1 MKSAAKLSSSG
12 HSKRYHHQ
20 HRRQRQRSLR
30 PEFGSTVQYIP
41 SMMDTLLVEMGYT
54 ASHFQSVKKRICQVY
69 QLLVEA
75 LSRHDPLPWLV
86 RDAIESLVLAP
97 PLLNVSQP
105 QKQSLQARPS
115 VATCMCLNSSGANSW
130 GHPQQLSE
138 KPRLQ
143 SKSDID
149 TITAMDIPYTLR
161 HFDCDISAAVNIS
174 EGTSRR
180 VTGGGTGG
188 TVSFSLS
195 EGRTTCARSRVSF
208 ENSKSDA
215 PQRAVCRAIA
225 EFLVTRR
232 LTSIVRRAAR
242 ATTTAGGNG
251 SVCETSGTPAGTYA
265 PHNSLASAASRA
277 ASSTVS
283 SRTSSPSGL
292 PMLKCHVSDRGGGGR
307 CNGSRSLTAP
317 IPLTAAGA
325 MDGSNSNR
333 ATNTLMSNG
342 APSSFVS
349 MVAPSEFGG
358 SASTVGYGEAGEATG
373 GVGIGRL
380 CPKHLDRSSGP
391 ASESS
396 CAVCAS
402 QHFLH
407 RHLQRLAQESG
418 GVGLARLEDALCDAL
433 HLQEQWRRSVRWV
446 ATCVKDNR
454 LPESIR
460 PLVRCVCAAETNCC
474 GSCEEGGVRKTKK

>member
-105 QKQSLQARPS
+105 QQQSLQARPS

-251 SVCETSGTPAGTYA
+251 SVCETSGTPAGT
-265 PHNSLASAASRA
+265 SSRA

-474 GSCEEGGVRKTKK
+474 GSCEEGGRLT

>member
-54 ASHFQSVKKRICQVY
+54 ASHFQSVKKRICQIY

-105 QKQSLQARPS
+105 QQQSLQARPS

-225 EFLVTRR
+225 EVLVTRR

-242 ATTTAGGNG
+242 AAATAGGNG
-251 SVCETSGTPAGTYA
+251 SVCETSGTPAGT
-265 PHNSLASAASRA
+265 SSKA

-283 SRTSSPSGL
+283 SRTSSPPGL

-358 SASTVGYGEAGEATG
+358 LPAPSATAKPVKQLE
-373 GVGIGRL
+373 
-380 CPKHLDRSSGP
+380 
-391 ASESS
+391 ASESAA
-396 CAVCAS
+396 CARSTWTDRAAQRANPPAQSAPS

-407 RHLQRLAQESG
+407 HHLQRLAQESG